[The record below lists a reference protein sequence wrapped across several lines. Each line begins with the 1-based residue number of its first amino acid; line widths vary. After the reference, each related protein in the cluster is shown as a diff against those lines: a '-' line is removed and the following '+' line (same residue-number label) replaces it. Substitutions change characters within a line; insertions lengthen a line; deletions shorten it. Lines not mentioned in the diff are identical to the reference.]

1 MQLKKRL
8 LPIML
13 LLTLVSCKTKQQP
26 TPKNIEI
33 AFIADV
39 HLQDIFAKFEDDDYQ
54 GIKNPVTGEY
64 ANIRTMSSQLHSTRI
79 FNENYFAFLEALND
93 ISKRGIKLVVLPGD
107 FSDDGQPVHVRGL
120 RKILDKYSKEK
131 DMSFFVTT
139 GNHDAVKPFAQEAV
153 KTDFLGK
160 GGLEQIISSSKNN
173 FKKQDSQL
181 EPIITADIKNWGY
194 KETLNEMAAFG
205 FFPEKKYL
213 YWETP
218 FSSYTYEG
226 YNFEKATAES
236 VLEKRTYTIKNT
248 NLSLPDASYLV
259 EPIKGVWLLAI
270 DANAYVPN
278 KNLSGLTNNPND
290 FSGASIGY
298 NNVLIYKNHLMNW
311 VKKVSEE
318 ARQRGKTLIAFSHYP
333 MVDFNNGASP
343 ELKLLFG
350 ADKMQ
355 LSRVPNEEVAQLFAD
370 AGIQI
375 HFGGH
380 MHINDTGVRTTAK
393 GNTLFN
399 IQTPSL
405 AAYMPAY
412 KMLTIHSNTNV
423 EVETVVVG
431 SVPKFNSLF
440 PFYEEEYT
448 HLQNIKSPVIWN
460 KEVLNAKDYKE
471 FTEWHLKELV
481 RLRFLP
487 EDFPTAFLKSIQNLS
502 GKDLLYLNKNILEV
516 DATLNSNSL
525 TIEDFE
531 SWNGFDMIFDFYR
544 LKNADELALPEI
556 GISRLNQYE
565 IVCESLKKSNNE
577 KLILWSGIFLK
588 TMKGEPADHFKI
600 NLKTN
605 KIERISP

>member
-1 MQLKKRL
+1 
-8 LPIML
+8 ML
-13 LLTLVSCKTKQQP
+13 RVSCLIVLVLSLFACKSKQTDQ
-26 TPKNIEI
+26 KKAVQI
-33 AFIADV
+33 AFIADA
-39 HLQDIFAKFEDDDYQ
+39 HLQDIFAKFEDNDYQ

-93 ISKRGIKLVVLPGD
+93 ISKRGIKQVVLPGD

-120 RKILDKYSKEK
+120 RKILDQYAKEK
-131 DMSFFVTT
+131 GMSFFVTT

-160 GGLEQIISSSKNN
+160 DGQEQIISSSKTN
-173 FKKQDSQL
+173 FKKQDNQL
-181 EPIITADIKNWGY
+181 APIITADIKNWGY

-205 FFPEKKYL
+205 FFPQKKDW

-218 FSSYTYEG
+218 FSTYTYDT
-226 YNFEKATAES
+226 YNFDTATAES
-236 VLEKRTYTIKNT
+236 VLEKRTYAVKNT

-259 EPIKGVWLLAI
+259 EPVKGIWLLAI

-278 KNLSGLTNNPND
+278 KNLSGQADNPND

-298 NNVLIYKNHLMNW
+298 NNVLIYKNHLINW
-311 VKKVSEE
+311 VKKVSAE
-318 ARQRGKTLIAFSHYP
+318 ARQKGKILIAFSHYP
-333 MVDFNNGASP
+333 LVDFNNDASP

-355 LSRVPNEEVAQLFAD
+355 LSRVPSEEVAQTFAD

-412 KMLTIHSNTNV
+412 KILTIHSDSEI
-423 EVETVVVG
+423 EVETVIVG
-431 SVPKFNSLF
+431 SVSKFNSLF
-440 PFYEEEYT
+440 PFYEQEYA
-448 HLQNIKSPVIWN
+448 HLQNIKSPAIWN
-460 KEVLNAKDYKE
+460 KEVLNAKDYKN

-487 EDFPTAFLKSIQNLS
+487 EDFPAAFLKSIQDLS
-502 GKDLLYLNKNILEV
+502 GKDLLLLHKNNAEV
-516 DATLNSNSL
+516 AATLKSNSL
-525 TIEDFE
+525 TLRDFE
-531 SWNGFDMIFDFYR
+531 TWKGFDMIFDFYR

-556 GISRLNQYE
+556 GSSRLKQYE
-565 IVCESLKKSNNE
+565 IVCRALEKSNDKN
-577 KLILWSGIFLK
+577 LVLWSAIFLK
-588 TMKGEPADHFKI
+588 TMKGQPADHFKI

-605 KIERISP
+605 KIERITP